1 MKRRI
6 AASLL
11 LGAAALA
18 AVTELLPY
26 DENVHKKLI
35 AESRGKVLLI
45 DFWATW
51 CAPCREEMPLLVALE
66 NKYRAKGLRLV
77 TVSADE
83 EEDRGAALKFLQQ
96 HNVSGP
102 AYLKK
107 VADDDRFITAID
119 KTWSGVL
126 PALFLFDRQGKL
138 VRRFDGETDIRTI
151 EKAIQ
156 GLL

>member
-1 MKRRI
+1 MRLLV
-6 AASLL
+6 ALL
-11 LGAAALA
+11 LSVSAGQGAAL
-18 AVTELLPY
+18 TELLPY
-26 DENVHKKLI
+26 DEAVHKKLI
-35 AESRGKVLLI
+35 GESRGKVLLI

-66 NKYRAKGLRLV
+66 KKYRAKGLRLV

-83 EEDRGAALKFLQQ
+83 EDDRAAALKFLQQ
-96 HNVSGP
+96 HGVGGP

-107 VADDDRFITAID
+107 VADDDRFITSVD

-156 GLL
+156 PLL